1 MGASNKDH
9 EQIMKNIEE
18 YGQMGTEVLD
28 LITNSSMTS
37 DEKIAL
43 LIATKRLFDRGLWLL
58 DSKKEGVI

>member
-9 EQIMKNIEE
+9 EQIMKNTEE

-28 LITNSSMTS
+28 LITGSSMTS
-37 DEKIAL
+37 DEKITL

-58 DSKKEGVI
+58 DAKKERQL